1 MADVALRAPGASAS
15 PPTARGQGG
24 ADRVERH
31 PLVFDQLRIENTN
44 HCGYRCFMCPREQQ
58 TRASGFMPIED
69 LAFVYERIGPDHEG
83 EIHLHGFGEPLL
95 DKRLIDKV
103 ALTRARYPK
112 AFIKF
117 FTTLGVKVE
126 DGTFERLARAGI
138 SNLQISFYG
147 FTAESY
153 AKVTG
158 TRTFELARANLEALA
173 QARRTT
179 GTRFT
184 ITLQTWEDK
193 VWQKWPE
200 EAKRARRQ
208 FLLWTQSL
216 GIGRH
221 EVGALHNYGSG
232 RAYNKPP
239 AEGLCSVAWGLR
251 RRVLQVTWDLKVI
264 PCCFDFDASVVLGD
278 LRTQTLRDVFDG
290 EPYRRFLVAHLDN
303 RLDDYPVCQA
313 CERCFQP

>member
-15 PPTARGQGG
+15 PPTARGRGG

-117 FTTLGVKVE
+117 FTILGVKVE

-138 SNLQISFYG
+138 SNLQISFYV

-158 TRTFELARANLEALA
+158 TRTLSSPAPISRRWRKPGAPRARAS
-173 QARRTT
+173 RSRCRP
-179 GTRFT
+179 GRTRFGRNG
-184 ITLQTWEDK
+184 
-193 VWQKWPE
+193 PR
-200 EAKRARRQ
+200 KRSARAGN
-208 FLLWTQSL
+208 SS
-216 GIGRH
+216 
-221 EVGALHNYGSG
+221 SG
-232 RAYNKPP
+232 RR
-239 AEGLCSVAWGLR
+239 AWESGATRSGRCTTTAAAAPTTSR
-251 RRVLQVTWDLKVI
+251 RPRGCAPW
-264 PCCFDFDASVVLGD
+264 PGACAGASS
-278 LRTQTLRDVFDG
+278 R
-290 EPYRRFLVAHLDN
+290 
-303 RLDDYPVCQA
+303 
-313 CERCFQP
+313 